1 MARHNRRGE
10 GQDQRGFTYE
20 IGYQPDWLRHVKV
33 SRSLPSGRQST
44 MTLFRNPARRAE
56 ASPGSQVRTTIACSE
71 QGLDVEVAVQNGH
84 SQVKRVCVACTVP
97 AVEGNGEEEV
107 VFTIENRLPPPSNP
121 RP

>member
-1 MARHNRRGE
+1 MARHNRKGE
-10 GQDQRGFTYE
+10 GRDQRGFTYE

-56 ASPGSQVRTTIACSE
+56 ARPGSQVRTTISCPE
-71 QGLDVEVAVQNGH
+71 QNLDVEVTLRNAEPKVQ
-84 SQVKRVCVACTVP
+84 RVCVACSVP

-107 VFTIENRLPPPSNP
+107 VFTIENRLPPPPTS
-121 RP
+121 RS